1 MGLSKKKTIFILFIL
16 IIDRNN
22 GNWLVKYEVKP
33 NNERDMVGGQTAVIA
48 IHMLDLLENIR
59 MLFSFY
65 YCSSIFFSVSL

>member
-1 MGLSKKKTIFILFIL
+1 MGLSKKKQIFFLLLF
-16 IIDRNN
+16 IDRNN